1 MDRYLLQTALSYISS
16 EVHPSIGGLFKVG
29 LSSDT
34 LDFIRSNAVKK
45 LAYLENHLI
54 ADKQFLVGDSFT
66 VADSYLYIVL
76 SWTPYVKLDLTP
88 FPRVQAYL
96 DRMKKSSIVKEA
108 QARMA
113 TNPAT
118 VL

>member
-1 MDRYLLQTALSYISS
+1 MERYLLQTALSYISS
-16 EVHPSIGGLFKVG
+16 EVHPSIGGLFNTS

-34 LDFIRSNAVKK
+34 REFIKGNAVKK
-45 LAYLENHLI
+45 LTYLENYLI

-76 SWTPYVKLDLTP
+76 SWTPYVKLDLAP
-88 FPRVQAYL
+88 FPRVQAYF
-96 DRMKKSSIVKEA
+96 DRMKKSSIVKDA
-108 QARMA
+108 QVRMA